1 MDSTALGNLCDS
13 CICLRS
19 TRSVAN
25 QSSGAAHADPAAWN
39 SVRHPPHRYDGGD
52 FRVCAIHGAAD
63 VQLESDAI
71 SASNGN
77 YDSVEVF

>member
-1 MDSTALGNLCDS
+1 MDSTALGNLCNS
-13 CICLRS
+13 GACLRS

-25 QSSGAAHADPAAWN
+25 QSSGAAHGDSTAWY
-39 SVRHPPHRYDGGD
+39 SVRHSPHFFDGGD
-52 FRVCAIHGAAD
+52 FRMCAVHGAAD
-63 VQLESDAI
+63 VQLESDVI